1 MLTEYGILLITSIA
15 FEALVAK
22 RPDIENIVHRLFIT
36 VLLFIVIMNRYR
48 LFLPFSHTISIRS
61 FSTREYKND

>member
-36 VLLFIVIMNRYR
+36 VLIVYCNN
-48 LFLPFSHTISIRS
+48 
-61 FSTREYKND
+61 E